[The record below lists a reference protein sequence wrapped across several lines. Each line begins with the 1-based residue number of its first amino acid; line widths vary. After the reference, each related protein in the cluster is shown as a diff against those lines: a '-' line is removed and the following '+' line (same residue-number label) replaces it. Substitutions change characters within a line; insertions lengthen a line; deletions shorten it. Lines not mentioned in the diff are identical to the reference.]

1 MPTSA
6 SVCYF
11 FYNIFPLMF
20 TQREGQFSGI
30 VSDAVYP
37 LVLIQKGGKLM
48 DMFSATN
55 QATYRRRKDMT
66 AKRWAEYQRDKS
78 PVHLAAICRENS
90 FFEHPEVGEEIAR
103 LLLADFYKEL
113 DQLIEPCR

>member
-1 MPTSA
+1 
-6 SVCYF
+6 
-11 FYNIFPLMF
+11 
-20 TQREGQFSGI
+20 
-30 VSDAVYP
+30 
-37 LVLIQKGGKLM
+37 M

-78 PVHLAAICRENS
+78 PVHLFAICRENS

-113 DQLIEPCR
+113 DQLIEPCP